1 MPTPIPSQQ
10 KPDLDRRNPGNTHW
24 SNDTFAG
31 RNNHAGSGDHS
42 QSNTAQDLQSRE
54 NSGSGSS
61 AHSNTSGTGAT
72 GNDYANSVRGQEGA
86 PGGGWNTNVSPVN
99 NQSSEPKSRFAKARS
114 AIFSKKGGPMGILS
128 AILLGGGS
136 MLSFFGGPSLLLI
149 HIKENLTNHWNSQ
162 NTSFERRANKVM
174 FNRIQSKATS
184 GICSVV
190 NVRCRYS
197 RLSNRLLKQFE
208 KNGIQALDKDGNVI
222 EKKTGLI
229 GERPDK
235 LRITLKNG
243 EVLEV
248 SAKDFKEL
256 YYKRADVRA
265 VVHRGYAPR
274 WVAFFDKVHVNVAKK
289 FKFGKQD
296 RLSGAKDKK
305 DIENKIDKTVQGKEI
320 EGKYK
325 GEDSDEEGK
334 TTTTEEK
341 DVGGK
346 AAKEAAGE
354 GTEGVT
360 KSVSKEAATNIIKN
374 GVGKT
379 GNIVAMLAGG
389 ICMVQNGAGSISK
402 TIRLIQMTQVITY
415 TMMFFNV
422 ADHLKAGSNEAL
434 AMSVLGGI
442 LTTVLVNKT
451 TNAVTKKAATDG
463 FGMKYTLFKEM
474 KSSDTSNWTQYVP
487 GGGWGRK
494 MSSLANAFGANVG
507 IIKSSCKLVDSNAGQ
522 IVLSAVGGWTSVV
535 GELVSNLAAPVISA
549 VMAPILSKLINT
561 MAGTLVDSTTVG
573 EDAGDA
579 LASGTVHIF
588 AESAAAGGNG
598 MLNVD
603 QTLAYEQETAHL
615 NLAYAAE
622 QRLEHSP
629 FDARTPY
636 TFMGSI
642 YNSFIPYMGSFASF
656 GSFVN
661 NLVTLP
667 KHILPAFFGSK
678 ASAAE
683 DKERLTK
690 IWQACDDPNIS
701 KDVAAGPFCNIS
713 YGVPTEHLDKEPE
726 AVADSLAGQYDE
738 TSGEPTG
745 GTLKEWKEKCGK
757 GTDGEN
763 GVDTEYCKFDSEEK
777 INSAIFLIDQR
788 VVNTMDNDPVS
799 TSSESGSSNQ
809 QAATTSGSGQAVG
822 EPEFDQAQPAAE
834 GGDSKSSWG
843 GLENGKIPDDKLV
856 ALSFSPEDKMHKQ
869 AAEAMEAMNQAY
881 KNETGNNFG
890 INEAYRDCDT
900 QIAYATPGNPRYQ
913 NGLAKPAPPCSSNHG
928 WGLAADINVG
938 DFGSSVY
945 NWLSTNAHKY
955 GFVHPA
961 WAEPGG
967 SKPEAWHWEYARRIG
982 SSS

>member
-1 MPTPIPSQQ
+1 MPTPVPSQQ
-10 KPDLDRRNPGNTHW
+10 KPDIDRHNPGNTHW

-114 AIFSKKGGPMGILS
+114 AIFSKKGGPMGILG

-334 TTTTEEK
+334 TTTTE
-341 DVGGK
+341 
-346 AAKEAAGE
+346 
-354 GTEGVT
+354 
-360 KSVSKEAATNIIKN
+360 
-374 GVGKT
+374 
-379 GNIVAMLAGG
+379 
-389 ICMVQNGAGSISK
+389 
-402 TIRLIQMTQVITY
+402 
-415 TMMFFNV
+415 
-422 ADHLKAGSNEAL
+422 
-434 AMSVLGGI
+434 
-442 LTTVLVNKT
+442 
-451 TNAVTKKAATDG
+451 
-463 FGMKYTLFKEM
+463 
-474 KSSDTSNWTQYVP
+474 
-487 GGGWGRK
+487 
-494 MSSLANAFGANVG
+494 
-507 IIKSSCKLVDSNAGQ
+507 
-522 IVLSAVGGWTSVV
+522 
-535 GELVSNLAAPVISA
+535 
-549 VMAPILSKLINT
+549 
-561 MAGTLVDSTTVG
+561 
-573 EDAGDA
+573 
-579 LASGTVHIF
+579 
-588 AESAAAGGNG
+588 
-598 MLNVD
+598 
-603 QTLAYEQETAHL
+603 
-615 NLAYAAE
+615 
-622 QRLEHSP
+622 
-629 FDARTPY
+629 
-636 TFMGSI
+636 
-642 YNSFIPYMGSFASF
+642 
-656 GSFVN
+656 
-661 NLVTLP
+661 
-667 KHILPAFFGSK
+667 
-678 ASAAE
+678 
-683 DKERLTK
+683 
-690 IWQACDDPNIS
+690 
-701 KDVAAGPFCNIS
+701 
-713 YGVPTEHLDKEPE
+713 
-726 AVADSLAGQYDE
+726 
-738 TSGEPTG
+738 
-745 GTLKEWKEKCGK
+745 
-757 GTDGEN
+757 
-763 GVDTEYCKFDSEEK
+763 
-777 INSAIFLIDQR
+777 
-788 VVNTMDNDPVS
+788 
-799 TSSESGSSNQ
+799 
-809 QAATTSGSGQAVG
+809 
-822 EPEFDQAQPAAE
+822 
-834 GGDSKSSWG
+834 
-843 GLENGKIPDDKLV
+843 
-856 ALSFSPEDKMHKQ
+856 
-869 AAEAMEAMNQAY
+869 
-881 KNETGNNFG
+881 
-890 INEAYRDCDT
+890 
-900 QIAYATPGNPRYQ
+900 
-913 NGLAKPAPPCSSNHG
+913 
-928 WGLAADINVG
+928 
-938 DFGSSVY
+938 
-945 NWLSTNAHKY
+945 
-955 GFVHPA
+955 
-961 WAEPGG
+961 
-967 SKPEAWHWEYARRIG
+967 
-982 SSS
+982 